1 MFIWKTLYTLY
12 IQLSEMDAVEQNRL
26 PQTFE
31 TGAMRYLLR
40 KSVFFAEKWV
50 CTYFVNMQ
58 NVMLVP
64 CQGD

>member
-1 MFIWKTLYTLY
+1 
-12 IQLSEMDAVEQNRL
+12 MDAVEQNRL